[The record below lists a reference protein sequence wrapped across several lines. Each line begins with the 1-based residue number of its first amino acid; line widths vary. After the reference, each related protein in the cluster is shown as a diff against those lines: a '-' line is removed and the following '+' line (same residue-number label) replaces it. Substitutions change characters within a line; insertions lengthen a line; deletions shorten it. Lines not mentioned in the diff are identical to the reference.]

1 MVTTSITQEIVAHL
15 HRCKSRCQ
23 RQNRSQTRRRRETT
37 ASLIV
42 RAAKQPAMPIT
53 VCSPC
58 VYTVHSIQWRIP
70 GGGGGSLGS
79 HESPPRPRASHHCIE
94 LPSITLKA
102 KFHYAIKVADQ
113 VADLDADLRVRVAGL
128 SKASCANWSAT
139 RFELPGH
146 IEIARTCSLR
156 PAFDTKEGRELVA
169 DTHEPARTCR
179 KPGRKHKPGSA
190 TLIA

>member
-1 MVTTSITQEIVAHL
+1 VVTTSITQEIVAHL

-102 KFHYAIKVADQ
+102 KFHYAIKVADPGLCFRPGFRQ
-113 VADLDADLRVRVAGL
+113 VRAGSCVSATSSRPSFV
-128 SKASCANWSAT
+128 SKAGRRLQVRAISIC
-139 RFELPGH
+139 PG
-146 IEIARTCSLR
+146 SSN
-156 PAFDTKEGRELVA
+156 LVA
-169 DTHEPARTCR
+169 DQFAQLAFDRPATRTR
-179 KPGRKHKPGSA
+179 RSASRSA
-190 TLIA
+190 T